1 MAPVSPA
8 RAASPAAKRALSPAT
23 PRATSAGTTTTTSPT
38 RGGSTTERASP
49 TPKRPRVAAAAP
61 TTAPAATTATD
72 VTGEAA
78 QIYDRQIRLWGHA
91 AQARMRSACVA
102 VLGGAARGLAAE
114 AVKAM
119 ALAGVGKLVI
129 VDHANVTPT
138 ASAANFF
145 IAKEG
150 GERAAEVVAAGAR
163 VLNPLVDVEARTD
176 VDVTR
181 VVTED
186 DRERVRAVLASVDV
200 AVLCDVPVPVAI
212 TINIM
217 ARQLGVKT
225 FFAAVW
231 GFNAVL
237 MADLLEHTFLH
248 ESSES
253 SADKDGD
260 PIVTRQRITLAFPTL
275 TEALAYS
282 LATKMPPRQLKKSV
296 TPTFLT
302 FLAVIA
308 YMREHNGRH
317 PDLAQE
323 ADRDAV
329 RAAMA
334 EQAKQHGVAVPDVDV
349 TALERLLHGSTLELA
364 PVCAVA
370 GNLLAQEVLKTVQ
383 GKQRPLSNLMIYT
396 TAGGAGSVWNLGV
409 VDKASV
415 TVGDMA

>member
-23 PRATSAGTTTTTSPT
+23 PRGSASTTSTTASPT
-38 RGGSTTERASP
+38 CADSTSERASP
-49 TPKRPRVAAAAP
+49 TPKRVRVAAP
-61 TTAPAATTATD
+61 TAAPAAATAAE

-91 AQARMRSACVA
+91 AQARMRSARVA
-102 VLGGAARGLAAE
+102 VLGGSSRGLAAE

-129 VDHANVTPT
+129 VDPANVTPT

-145 IAKEG
+145 VAKEG

-163 VLNPLVDVEARTD
+163 VLNPLVNVEARTD

-181 VVTED
+181 VATEAE
-186 DRERVRAVLASVDV
+186 REQVRAVLASVDV

-212 TINIM
+212 TINTM

-225 FFAAVW
+225 LFAAVW

-260 PIVTRQRITLAFPTL
+260 PIVTRHRITLAFPPL

-282 LATKMPPRQLKKSV
+282 LATKLPPRQLKKSV
-296 TPTFLT
+296 TPTLLS

-308 YMREHNGRH
+308 YMREHDGRH
-317 PDLAQE
+317 PDLAKE
-323 ADRDAV
+323 TDRDAV
-329 RAAMA
+329 RAATA
-334 EQAKQHGVAVPDVDV
+334 AQAKQHGVAVPEVDA
-349 TALERLLHGSTLELA
+349 TALERLFRGSTLELA

-396 TAGGAGSVWNLGV
+396 TAGGAGNVWNLGV
-409 VDKASV
+409 VDTASV
-415 TVGDMA
+415 TVGE

>member
-23 PRATSAGTTTTTSPT
+23 PRGSTSTTTASPM
-38 RGGSTTERASP
+38 RGGSTTDRASP
-49 TPKRPRVAAAAP
+49 TPKRARVAGPTSSPAAAA
-61 TTAPAATTATD
+61 TAD

-91 AQARMRSACVA
+91 AQARMRSARVA
-102 VLGGAARGLAAE
+102 VLGGATRGLAAE

-129 VDHANVTPT
+129 VDHATVTPK

-145 IAKEG
+145 VAKEG
-150 GERAAEVVAAGAR
+150 GDRAAEVVAAGAR

-181 VVTED
+181 VATED

-200 AVLCDVPVPVAI
+200 VVLCDVLVPVAI
-212 TINIM
+212 TINTM

-260 PIVTRQRITLAFPTL
+260 PIVTRQRITLAFPSL

-282 LATKMPPRQLKKSV
+282 LATKLPPRQLKKSV
-296 TPTFLT
+296 TPTLLS

-308 YMREHNGRH
+308 YMREHDGRH
-317 PDLAQE
+317 PDLAKD

-334 EQAKQHGVAVPDVDV
+334 LQAKQHGVAVPDVDAM
-349 TALERLLHGSTLELA
+349 ALQRLFRGSTLELA

-383 GKQRPLSNLMIYT
+383 GKQRPLSNVMIYT
-396 TAGGAGSVWNLGV
+396 TAGGAGNVWNLGV
-409 VDKASV
+409 VDMASV
-415 TVGDMA
+415 TVGEVA